1 MAGRLDGKVAV
12 ITGGA
17 SGIGA
22 ATAARFVAEGAKVL
36 LGDLQDEVG
45 ETLAAS
51 LGDGAAY
58 RHCNVARE
66 PQVKGLID
74 EAVDRFGRLDIV
86 FNNAGFGGAM
96 GSFEDTS
103 VDEYDLTMDVL
114 LKSVFLGI
122 KHASPYLKAQRS
134 GSIISTASVCGLMP
148 TIGAHLYNVA
158 KAGVIMMTKTA
169 AVELAEYDIRV
180 NCICPGYVATQLHV
194 GRTLSELDA
203 DEAAERMDKARE
215 RTNESQPIARMGEAE
230 DIASMALFLAGDE
243 STWVTGTAQ
252 VVDGGLTLGKPWRKL
267 APMLTEHRPMRMYV
281 PED

>member
-45 ETLAAS
+45 EKLAAS

>member
-1 MAGRLDGKVAV
+1 MAGRLDGKAAV

-22 ATAARFVAEGAKVL
+22 ATAARFVAEGAKVM

-45 ETLAAS
+45 EKLAAS
-51 LGDGAAY
+51 LGDGVAY

-96 GSFEDTS
+96 GSFEDTT

-122 KHASPYLKAQRS
+122 KHASPHLKAQRS

-194 GRTLSELDA
+194 GRTLSELDD
-203 DEAAERMDKARE
+203 DEAAERMDRARE

>member
-22 ATAARFVAEGAKVL
+22 ATAARFVAEGAKVM

-45 ETLAAS
+45 EKLAAS
-51 LGDGAAY
+51 LGDGVAY

-96 GSFEDTS
+96 GSFEDTT

-122 KHASPYLKAQRS
+122 KHASPHLKAQRS

-194 GRTLSELDA
+194 GRTLSELDD
-203 DEAAERMDKARE
+203 DEAAERMDRARE

>member
-12 ITGGA
+12 ITGAA

-22 ATAARFVAEGAKVL
+22 ATARRFAAEGAKVMI
-36 LGDLQDEVG
+36 GDLQDEVG
-45 ETLAAS
+45 EKLAAS
-51 LGDGAAY
+51 LGDGVAY

-66 PQVKGLID
+66 AQVKGLID
-74 EAVDRFGRLDIV
+74 EAVDRFGRLDV
-86 FNNAGFGGAM
+86 LFNNAGFGGAM

-134 GSIISTASVCGLMP
+134 GSIISTSSVCGIMP

-158 KAGVIMMTKTA
+158 KAGVIMMTKSA
-169 AVELAEYDIRV
+169 AVELAEHDIRV

-194 GRTLSELDA
+194 GRTLSELDD
-203 DEAAERMDKARE
+203 DEAAERMDRARE
-215 RTNESQPIARMGEAE
+215 RTHEAQPIARMGEVE
-230 DIASMALFLAGDE
+230 DIASMALFLASDE
-243 STWVTGTAQ
+243 SAWVTGTAQ
-252 VVDGGLTLGKPWRKL
+252 VVDGGLILGKPWRKL
-267 APMLTEHRPMRMYV
+267 PKMITEHKPMRMYV